1 MAIDYIKNYATNVGG
16 EIEIKSVIHKS
27 DPIKFLA
34 FITSFSDNMTSN
46 WNEESVYGRQDVIGT
61 FQNTT
66 RKISLG
72 FDLPSK
78 DLAEAKDNLYKIN
91 KIKQFLYPAY
101 STSPK
106 RVGETMVTTN
116 ALSLSKAPLMRV
128 KFANLIQNQGLVG
141 IDAERLEG
149 VEGGLLGWF
158 GSFSATPVID
168 MGMFTD
174 NKSLFPKVYNVSIDF
189 TPQHEYDLGINLDG
203 SPLNNDK
210 FPSFPYSG
218 GVKS

>member
-16 EIEIKSVIHKS
+16 EIEIKSIIHNKS

-34 FITSFSDNMTSN
+34 FVTSFSDNMTSN

-78 DLAEAKDNLYKIN
+78 DLAEAQNNLYKIN

-101 STSPK
+101 STSRK
-106 RVGETMVTTN
+106 DVEGTTVTTN

-128 KFANLIQNQGLVG
+128 KFANLIQNQSK
-141 IDAERLEG
+141 D
-149 VEGGLLGWF
+149 GLLGWF

-168 MGMFTD
+168 MGMFTSEG
-174 NKSLFPKVYNVSIDF
+174 SLFPKVYNVSIDF
-189 TPQHEYDLGINLDG
+189 TPQHEYDLGVNLEG
-203 SPLNNDK
+203 NPLNNDK

-218 GVKS
+218 GVKP

>member
-1 MAIDYIKNYATNVGG
+1 VAIDYIKNYATNVGG

-128 KFANLIQNQGLVG
+128 KFANLIQNQGE
-141 IDAERLEG
+141 D
-149 VEGGLLGWF
+149 GLLGWF

>member
-1 MAIDYIKNYATNVGG
+1 MSIDYIKNYATNVGG
-16 EIEIKSVIHKS
+16 EIEIKSIIHTS
-27 DPIKFLA
+27 EPIKFLA
-34 FITSFSDNMTSN
+34 FVTSFSDNMTSN

-78 DLAEAKDNLYKIN
+78 DLAEAQNNLYKIN

-106 RVGETMVTTN
+106 VVGDTNITTN
-116 ALSLSKAPLMRV
+116 ALSLSKAPLVRV
-128 KFANLIQNQGLVG
+128 KFANLIQNQGK
-141 IDAERLEG
+141 D
-149 VEGGLLGWF
+149 GLLGWF

-168 MGMFTD
+168 MGMFTSD
-174 NKSLFPKVYNVSIDF
+174 GSLFPKVYNVSLDF
-189 TPQHEYDLGINLDG
+189 TPQHEYDLGVKLDG
-203 SPLNNDK
+203 SPLAETK
-210 FPSFPYSG
+210 FPNFPYSG

>member
-1 MAIDYIKNYATNVGG
+1 VAIDYIKNYASNVGG

-34 FITSFSDNMTSN
+34 FITSFSDNMTSS

-78 DLAEAKDNLYKIN
+78 DLAEAKDNLHKIN

-106 RVGETMVTTN
+106 NVGETTVTTN

-128 KFANLIQNQGLVG
+128 KFANLIQNQGE
-141 IDAERLEG
+141 D
-149 VEGGLLGWF
+149 GLLGWF

-203 SPLNNDK
+203 SPLNSDK

>member
-101 STSPK
+101 STSPE
-106 RVGETMVTTN
+106 RVGGTTVTTN

-128 KFANLIQNQGLVG
+128 KFANLIQNQGE
-141 IDAERLEG
+141 D
-149 VEGGLLGWF
+149 GLLGWF

-174 NKSLFPKVYNVSIDF
+174 SKSLFPKVYNVSIDF